1 MNLDDFT
8 DPQREALLDLATLAM
23 YADGHLAAAEDER
36 VHRLLA
42 ALGFNADHDRS
53 RHYDASVTRVSRHSQ
68 TAASAREYTAGLA
81 RSFTAREQRRQVL
94 GILDDLLASDSQV
107 APKESSYLGIVREA
121 FHL

>member
-8 DPQREALLDLATLAM
+8 DPQREALLDLAMLAM

-36 VHRLLA
+36 VHRLLG
-42 ALGFNADHDRS
+42 ALGFNTDYDRNK
-53 RHYDASVTRVSRHSQ
+53 HYDTAVSRVSRHSQ

-81 RSFTAREQRRQVL
+81 QSFTAREQRQQVL
-94 GILDDLLASDSQV
+94 GILDDLLTSDSQV

-121 FHL
+121 FLL